1 MGATHNRRLKLIE
14 FSIDGEQFEC
24 QVQSW
29 TLDPGI
35 EDGERM
41 YAFCPDGSFVEE
53 ADPDPTLELKF
64 YADWRSAGV
73 SRFLWDHQGETVAFV
88 LDHHPD
94 IPAEHQTFSGEVFIK
109 PGPVGGD
116 ARTTEMTEV
125 TLQIVGDIT
134 HTPEVP

>member
-1 MGATHNRRLKLIE
+1 MAATHNRRLKLIE
-14 FSIDGEQFEC
+14 FSIDSEQFEC

-29 TLDPGI
+29 TIDPGI

-41 YAFCPDGSFVEE
+41 YAYCPDGTFVEE
-53 ADPDPTLELKF
+53 ADPDPTLDLKF
-64 YADWRSAGV
+64 YSDWRSAGI
-73 SRFLWDHQGETVAFV
+73 SWFLWDHMNETLDFQ

-94 IPAEHQTFSGEVFIK
+94 IPAEHVTWTGQVFIK

-125 TLQIVGDIT
+125 TLQIVT
-134 HTPEVP
+134 LNEPVREVP